1 MSEGV
6 KWKVTGTGPEVY
18 EQVFVPAV
26 MQTWANRLVELAT
39 SRPGARILDVACGS
53 GVVTHL
59 FAGHIGKTGQIVGY
73 DINPEMIAIAQAK
86 QPDTGIEWRQG
97 NALEMPFQDGTFDIV
112 TCQHGLMFFE
122 DRVRGLQEMY
132 RVLAPGGQLLVLVWG
147 SIEDNP
153 GFLFAAEG
161 FGRYAGIEAGNSI
174 RGMFVLGDVRQM
186 RSLAEA
192 ASFRDAVVKPVA
204 VQAHFPSVEDFV
216 HGFGALI
223 QPPIDEATQLELL
236 AEITTTLQP
245 YVNHE
250 GLTFPIEAIL
260 MQVRK

>member
-1 MSEGV
+1 MSESA

-26 MQTWANRLVELAT
+26 MQTWANQLVNLAKT
-39 SRPGARILDVACGS
+39 SRGTRILDVACGS

-59 FAGHIGKTGQIVGY
+59 FAGRVSKTGQIVGY
-73 DINPEMIAIAQAK
+73 DINPDMIAIAQGK
-86 QPDTGIEWRQG
+86 QPDAAIEWRQG
-97 NALEMPFQDGTFDIV
+97 NAIELPFQDGSFDIV

-122 DRVRGLQEMY
+122 DRVKGLQEMY
-132 RVLAPGGQLLVLVWG
+132 RVLAPGGKLLVLVWG
-147 SIEDNP
+147 PIEDNS
-153 GFLFAAEG
+153 GFLTAAEG

-174 RGMFVLGDVRQM
+174 RGMFVLGDIRQM

-192 ASFRDAVVKPVA
+192 AGFRDAVVKTVSA
-204 VQAHFPSVEDFV
+204 QAHFPSIEDFI
-216 HGFGALI
+216 HGFGVLMQLSI
-223 QPPIDEATQLELL
+223 TEAAQLELL
-236 AEITTTLQP
+236 TQITTTLQS
-245 YVNHE
+245 YVNHQ